1 MSIPQNIN
9 MERIKQDLRNKGKLL
24 SIDDNDSCLAVSC
37 FLHDL
42 IYNFSIVIEEDEND
56 TDPFEN
62 PREEQLTKL
71 HRLFRSE
78 MKKRPFCFSNAETK
92 MFYRHIMALSGIL
105 LKVCIA
111 RAYAK
116 VNAAKAKKP

>member
-9 MERIKQDLRNKGKLL
+9 MERIKQDLKNRGKLL
-24 SIDDNDSCLAVSC
+24 SINDNDSCLAVAC
-37 FLHDL
+37 FLHEL
-42 IYNFSIVIEEDEND
+42 IYNFSIVIEDEDN
-56 TDPFEN
+56 TDPFEA
-62 PREEQLTKL
+62 PREEQYTKL

-78 MKKRPFCFSNAETK
+78 MKKRPFCFSNAEIK

-116 VNAAKAKKP
+116 VNAAKAKKH